1 VVDEGADPPASGT
14 TAHDAATSPHQ
25 THDHWDVR
33 QPWPGI
39 YLWRDPYGTHYLVDH
54 TGTRRLNAA

>member
-1 VVDEGADPPASGT
+1 MT
-14 TAHDAATSPHQ
+14 RRHHRIN